1 MHNNI
6 TFSFYQSCNYIFKK
20 QELRVLILVL
30 LGVILST
37 ILDVF
42 SFGIIVPIFQ
52 VIFFDKLPDLNFIK
66 LHNIH
71 LDLNLKIKILII
83 FTLVFVLKNLLIIY
97 INYFSIMSFK
107 KISVRISS
115 ELFNLFLKQDYIL
128 YLKNS
133 SDNYLQKITDDV
145 YNLNVFL
152 HGLLNLI
159 TESIFVAGIA
169 ILLFFTNVKI
179 FIFCS
184 IVFFSVIFFYVFLLK
199 AKLTVWSYANRNA
212 KGKLQLLILEGFRGF
227 KDIIIYNLSSDF
239 VKNYNN
245 QLSISDS
252 TSAKLTFLNTVQK
265 YWLEIIGV
273 FAMILALI
281 YFIFSKTDVTKLVPV
296 FGLLIVV
303 FFRLLSSFSRI
314 ILHGQNIKFH
324 YPAFSSVANNFKEL
338 SNNIRIKL
346 DHNIPFENNIELRN
360 ISFFYSDRERS
371 VLNNINLKIK
381 KGESIGIFGKNGSGK
396 STFLNLISG
405 LLEPTEGSIII
416 DDRYDLFANRNSW
429 IKNLSYVQQNIF
441 LINSTIRHNIVLA
454 DEKNIDTS
462 KFNKILDL
470 LQLNL
475 FFEELPD
482 KIETIVGNDGMN
494 LSGGQKQIISL
505 ARALYKNSNILIFDE
520 PTAALD
526 KIKIQLFKEV
536 LLFLKRKKTI
546 FMVTHSKSD
555 FINCFDKILEF
566 ESAKIKLI

>member
-1 MHNNI
+1 MNI
-6 TFSFYQSCNYIFKK
+6 NTTVSFYQSCNYIFKK
-20 QELRVLILVL
+20 EELRILIFVL

-66 LHNIH
+66 LHNFN
-71 LDLNLKIKILII
+71 LDLNLKIIILLI

-97 INYFSIMSFK
+97 INYFSIISFK

-152 HGLLNLI
+152 NGLLNLI
-159 TESIFVAGIA
+159 TEVIFVVGIA

-179 FIFCS
+179 FIFCFV
-184 IVFFSVIFFYVFLLK
+184 VFCSVFFFYVFLLK
-199 AKLTVWSYANRNA
+199 ARLTTWSYANRSA
-212 KGKLQLLILEGFRGF
+212 KGKLQLLILEGFKGF

-245 QLSISDS
+245 QLNISEG

-281 YFIFSKTDVTKLVPV
+281 YFIFSKTDVTKLIPV
-296 FGLLIVV
+296 FALFIVV

-324 YPAFSSVANNFKEL
+324 YPAFSSVAKNFKEL
-338 SNNIRIKL
+338 SDNIRIKS
-346 DHNIPFENNIELRN
+346 DRN
-360 ISFFYSDRERS
+360 ILFEDSIEFRNVSFFYSDKDKNI
-371 VLNNINLKIK
+371 LNNINLKIK
-381 KGESIGIFGKNGSGK
+381 KGECIGIFGKNGSGK

-405 LLEPTEGSIII
+405 LLQPTQGSIII
-416 DDRYDLFANRNSW
+416 DKRYDLFSNRNSW
-429 IKNLSYVQQNIF
+429 INNLSYVQQNIF
-441 LINSTIRHNIVLA
+441 LINSTIKHNIVLTE
-454 DEKNIDTS
+454 EKNIDVI
-462 KFNKILDL
+462 KLNRILDL

-475 FFEELPD
+475 FFKELPE
-482 KIETIVGNDGMN
+482 KIETKVGNDGIN

-505 ARALYKNSNILIFDE
+505 ARALYKDSNILIFDE

-526 KIKIQLFKEV
+526 KIKVQLFKEV
-536 LLFLKRKKTI
+536 IIFLKGKKTI
-546 FMVTHSKSD
+546 FMVTHSKTD
-555 FINCFDKILEF
+555 FNNCFNKVFEF
-566 ESAKIKLI
+566 ELTNIKTI